1 MLDVARRLFASLD
14 RLLHC
19 VLRQPMESKQIRIA
33 DTRAE
38 SELKSKCRERA
49 RAEMMQNR
57 YTNAIAGMLNSRRR
71 LTLTGAGGLTVRRA
85 IIWGLEKIA
94 SFAFRGVWGPH
105 TGACV
110 ERYPG
115 LWRKSGSSISR
126 RRRISCVG

>member
-1 MLDVARRLFASLD
+1 
-14 RLLHC
+14 
-19 VLRQPMESKQIRIA
+19 MESKQVRI
-33 DTRAE
+33 TGTHAE
-38 SELKSKCRERA
+38 NELKSKCQERT
-49 RAEMMQNR
+49 RTEMMQKR
-57 YTNAIAGMLNSRRR
+57 DGDAIAAMLNSRRG
-71 LTLTGAGGLTVRRA
+71 LTLTEAGGLTVRRA

-115 LWRKSGSSISR
+115 LWRKGGSLISR